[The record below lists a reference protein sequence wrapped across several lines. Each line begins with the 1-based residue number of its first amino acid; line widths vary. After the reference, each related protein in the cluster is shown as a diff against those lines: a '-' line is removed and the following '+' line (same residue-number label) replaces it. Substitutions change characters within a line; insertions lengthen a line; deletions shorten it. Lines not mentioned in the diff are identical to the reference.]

1 MSEGK
6 RPIEAY
12 HSWASELVRRF
23 GGLFNEE
30 IFRLSEPSIKSAE
43 VQTILHR
50 IFRTISV
57 FAQGETDLEV
67 ALEWEKTDLNSLAK
81 PATRMPASAA
91 LKAIQDE
98 KMKVAYKA
106 VRLLETQIP

>member
-23 GGLFNEE
+23 GALFNEE
-30 IFRLSEPSIKSAE
+30 IFRLSEPSTKNAE
-43 VQTILHR
+43 VRVILHR
-50 IFRTISV
+50 IFKTISV

-67 ALEWEKTDLNSLAK
+67 ALE
-81 PATRMPASAA
+81 
-91 LKAIQDE
+91 
-98 KMKVAYKA
+98 
-106 VRLLETQIP
+106 